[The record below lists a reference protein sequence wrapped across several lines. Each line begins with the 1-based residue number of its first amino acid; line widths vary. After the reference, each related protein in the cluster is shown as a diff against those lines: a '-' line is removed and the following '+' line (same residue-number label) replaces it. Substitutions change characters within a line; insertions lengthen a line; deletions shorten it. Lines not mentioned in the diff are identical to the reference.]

1 MLVINNK
8 LANWIKKTFIPTRI
22 QQQQQQE
29 EENLGGNTYDCVP
42 PMAPNIDHLYANT
55 QVVFRS
61 KYLYKNKMIN
71 LFADDGRGGEKEQ
84 KGESESD
91 HHSSEERESIG
102 ETNEFLSYP
111 AT

>member
-1 MLVINNK
+1 MSYQQQIGK
-8 LANWIKKTFIPTRI
+8 LDKKTFLPARI
-22 QQQQQQE
+22 QQQQE

-55 QVVFRS
+55 QVAFRS
-61 KYLYKNKMIN
+61 KYLYKNKRIN
-71 LFADDGRGGEKEQ
+71 LFADDGGGGEKRQ

-91 HHSSEERESIG
+91 DHSSEERESIG
-102 ETNEFLSYP
+102 ETNEFPSYH

>member
-1 MLVINNK
+1 MSYQQQIGK
-8 LANWIKKTFIPTRI
+8 LDKKTFLPARI
-22 QQQQQQE
+22 QQQQE

-55 QVVFRS
+55 QVAFRS
-61 KYLYKNKMIN
+61 KYLNKNKRIN
-71 LFADDGRGGEKEQ
+71 LFADDGGGGEKRQ

-91 HHSSEERESIG
+91 DHSSEEREIIG
-102 ETNEFLSYP
+102 ETNEFPSYP